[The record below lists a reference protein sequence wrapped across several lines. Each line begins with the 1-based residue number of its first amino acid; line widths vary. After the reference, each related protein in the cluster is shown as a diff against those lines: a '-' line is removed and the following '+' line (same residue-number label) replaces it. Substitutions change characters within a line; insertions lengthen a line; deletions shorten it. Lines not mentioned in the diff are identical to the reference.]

1 MIIKYEIQRSK
12 RKTLSLFV
20 LSNGKILIK
29 APLTTS
35 DSAIQ
40 KFVTEKSEWIAKKQA
55 FACAMAQKL
64 PKLKSGEKISISGN
78 IYTICLAEISRVRCD
93 GEVLYLPVNSPKT
106 AFLQYVKRVFKP
118 YIAQKT
124 QYFAQTFGFK
134 YSQIRLSGATKRW
147 GSCSG
152 YNVISYSYGLALIP
166 EYLIDYVICHE
177 LCHTVQKNHGRG
189 FYALLQKVMPDY
201 RQRVNSLKEYSA
213 LCSFFKMED

>member
-64 PKLKSGEKISISGN
+64 PKLKSGEKISIAGN

-93 GEVLYLPVNSPKT
+93 GEVLYLPVNSDEN
-106 AFLQYVKRVFKP
+106 QSVE
-118 YIAQKT
+118 
-124 QYFAQTFGFK
+124 
-134 YSQIRLSGATKRW
+134 SQEKD
-147 GSCSG
+147 
-152 YNVISYSYGLALIP
+152 
-166 EYLIDYVICHE
+166 E
-177 LCHTVQKNHGRG
+177 
-189 FYALLQKVMPDY
+189 
-201 RQRVNSLKEYSA
+201 NSLLNTVRELIAIRKEYSCLNA
-213 LCSFFKMED
+213 EGDFIVIEDGYPFIYERKDQNDSVIVLINPSDNNYQREIAYSKVIKAVNAQLDGESVTLGAQSFVILKK

>member
-55 FACAMAQKL
+55 FACTMAQKL
-64 PKLKSGEKISISGN
+64 PRLKSGEKISITGK
-78 IYTICLAEISRVRCD
+78 IYTICLAEISRAKCD
-93 GEVLYLPVNSPKT
+93 GEILYLPINSTKT
-106 AFLQYVKRVFKP
+106 ALLAYVKRVLKP
-118 YIAQKT
+118 YLTAKT
-124 QYFAQTFGFK
+124 QYFAQIFGFK
-134 YSQIRLSGATKRW
+134 YSEIRLSGATKRW
-147 GSCSG
+147 GSCSA
-152 YNVISYSYGLALIP
+152 YNVISYSYGLALVP
-166 EYLIDYVICHE
+166 EYLIDYVVCHE
-177 LCHTVQKNHGRG
+177 LCHTLQKNHGRG
-189 FYALLQKVMPDY
+189 FYLLLQRVMPDY

-213 LCSFFKMED
+213 LCSFFKRED